1 MRLLS
6 YLFFVVERRRRR
18 RQQLYIEE
26 EEDDRCR
33 HLLRWLCCKE
43 MATSAFLCGFAAKKG
58 TVAMSS
64 ASSMVA
70 DLFIYLL
77 LLLMV

>member
-1 MRLLS
+1 
-6 YLFFVVERRRRR
+6 
-18 RQQLYIEE
+18 
-26 EEDDRCR
+26 
-33 HLLRWLCCKE
+33 

-70 DLFIYLL
+70 DFFLFFVVAYGL
-77 LLLMV
+77 VH